1 MYAECLSPYTPMS
14 SKQAIKKD
22 FFIQSRT
29 DSIQKHYK
37 FYPKV
42 AFLLI
47 KPIGKG
53 AYGTVYQAKMMQPP
67 FADRVVKVIQK
78 RLVRNPDSLKNEY
91 IILKKLDHPNIV
103 KLY

>member
-42 AFLLI
+42 LVSPSSPSEKALTAQFI
-47 KPIGKG
+47 KPK
-53 AYGTVYQAKMMQPP
+53 
-67 FADRVVKVIQK
+67 
-78 RLVRNPDSLKNEY
+78 
-91 IILKKLDHPNIV
+91 
-103 KLY
+103 

>member
-1 MYAECLSPYTPMS
+1 MPLPLYAHVLEAGHQEGLLYSV
-14 SKQAIKKD
+14 AD
-22 FFIQSRT
+22 RL
-29 DSIQKHYK
+29 H
-37 FYPKV
+37 PKTLQILPQGTYC
-42 AFLLI
+42 AI

-53 AYGTVYQAKMMQPP
+53 AYGTVYQAKMMRPP

-91 IILKKLDHPNIV
+91 MILKKLDHPNIV

>member
-1 MYAECLSPYTPMS
+1 VSV
-14 SKQAIKKD
+14 
-22 FFIQSRT
+22 
-29 DSIQKHYK
+29 SIQ
-37 FYPKV
+37 
-42 AFLLI
+42 
-47 KPIGKG
+47 PIGKG

-91 IILKKLDHPNIV
+91 MILKKLDHPNIV